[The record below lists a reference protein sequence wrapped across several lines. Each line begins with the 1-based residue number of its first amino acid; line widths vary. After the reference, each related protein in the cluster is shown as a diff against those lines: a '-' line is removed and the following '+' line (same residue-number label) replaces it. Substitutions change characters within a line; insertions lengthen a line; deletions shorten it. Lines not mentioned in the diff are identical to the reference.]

1 MQIKYARKN
10 NLERQSIK
18 RCKDF
23 FPEVHLPLRN
33 GYVSVEELVR
43 ENSHNK
49 PGLFQPLSPF
59 PLWRLTRAQIR
70 APFDGEIISPKLKT
84 IQHH

>member
-1 MQIKYARKN
+1 MQKNYARKN
-10 NLERQSIK
+10 NLVRQTTK
-18 RCKDF
+18 RCKDC

-33 GYVSVEELVR
+33 GYVFVEELVR

-49 PGLFQPLSPF
+49 PGLFQSLSPF
-59 PLWRLTRAQIR
+59 PLWRLTRARIR
-70 APFDGEIISPKLKT
+70 APFDSEIISPKHKT